1 MKKYLIIN
9 ADDFGMC
16 MSANEAVESLFL
28 NGRLRSATIMMP
40 CEASALLLH
49 IPNFQSG
56 CISR

>member
-28 NGRLRSATIMMP
+28 NGRLRCSCTSRIFNRG
-40 CEASALLLH
+40 ASHDDKRVGH
-49 IPNFQSG
+49 I
-56 CISR
+56 

>member
-28 NGRLRSATIMMP
+28 NAGFVPPRL
-40 CEASALLLH
+40 
-49 IPNFQSG
+49 
-56 CISR
+56 